1 MAPEQQLGEVVRE
14 WSEVFM
20 HRSMRDFKR
29 FMDETGLSFSQI
41 GVLMRLLHGKGEGVS
56 DMGDEL
62 GVTNAAASQ
71 AVERLVQLGLVARI
85 EDPVDRR
92 AKQLS
97 LTPKGREII
106 ERGIQVRSRWV
117 GELTNTLTP
126 QQQEMIISSLKL
138 LTEAARKSVAQ

>member
-1 MAPEQQLGEVVRE
+1 MTPEQNLSEVVRD

-41 GVLMRLLHGKGEGVS
+41 GVLMRLLHGNGSGVS
-56 DMGDEL
+56 DIGGEL
-62 GVTNAAASQ
+62 GIPNAAASQ
-71 AVERLVQLGLVARI
+71 AVERLVQLGLVTRV
-85 EDPVDRR
+85 EDPSDRR
-92 AKQLS
+92 ARQLS
-97 LTPKGREII
+97 LTPRGREII

-117 GELTNTLTP
+117 GELTDNLTS

-138 LTEAARKSVAQ
+138 LTEAAQKTSA